1 VPSPAKGV
9 PARFVSVE
17 PAAAAKA
24 SSEGWRLCLRP
35 NRRTEIRAMVST
47 DLYMAAV
54 GHVHLYFEKIL
65 GAVGD
70 RTHRLKLRDL
80 GRS

>member
-1 VPSPAKGV
+1 MHCNDD
-9 PARFVSVE
+9 VE
-17 PAAAAKA
+17 CWML
-24 SSEGWRLCLRP
+24 G
-35 NRRTEIRAMVST
+35 RRRREIRAMVST
-47 DLYMAAV
+47 DLYMAAM

-70 RTHRLKLRDL
+70 RTHGLKLRDL